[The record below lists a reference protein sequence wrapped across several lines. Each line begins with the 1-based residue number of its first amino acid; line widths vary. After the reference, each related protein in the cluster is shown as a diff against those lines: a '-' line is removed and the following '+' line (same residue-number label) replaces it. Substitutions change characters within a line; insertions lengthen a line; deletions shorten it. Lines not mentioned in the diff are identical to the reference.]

1 MTTISYKAKS
11 KLIDELLKK
20 DDIKLLEKQ
29 SLFSKIG
36 FSKKEEADLYFHN
49 GALDKEAIFSIN
61 ASKKTIVNSQ
71 MLAKEVLKKIPEAKE
86 KLELIYPAVDL
97 IYQNPKEIKKQVCEK
112 LGIDSKKK
120 IIFFTAQNLKAN
132 GVLDFINIIMQL
144 NSQNIISIIASDKK
158 QIFNLKFQLS
168 KLDLEGKLL
177 LLEDY
182 KNMDELFLASDVFL
196 LPTYNNNFAV
206 NILKAMYCKCVV
218 FTTVNNASKEL
229 IDTFS
234 TMESPNDRSIIFKIN
249 AILQNKDDLKLIKNQ
264 NRKIAK
270 NYTLEKQMQK
280 IEAVIASF

>member
-1 MTTISYKAKS
+1 MITVSYKVKS

-20 DDIKLLEKQ
+20 DDVQLLEKQ

-36 FSKKEEADLYFHN
+36 FSKKNEVDLYFHSGN
-49 GALDKEAIFSIN
+49 MDKEAISNIK
-61 ASKKTIVNSQ
+61 ASKKVIVNSQ
-71 MLAKEVLKKIPEAKE
+71 MAANEVLKELPEKKE
-86 KLELIYPAVDL
+86 KLELIYPAVDAT
-97 IYQNPKEIKKQVCEK
+97 YQKPKEIKKQVCEK
-112 LGIDSKKK
+112 LGIDPKKK
-120 IIFFTAQNLKAN
+120 IILFTAQNIKAN

-158 QIFNLKFQLS
+158 QIYNLKFQLS

-196 LPTYNNNFAV
+196 LPTYNKNFAS

-234 TMESPNDRSIIFKIN
+234 TMESPNDRSIIFKID

-264 NRKIAK
+264 NRKVAK
-270 NYTLEKQMQK
+270 NYTLEEQLEKVESI
-280 IEAVIASF
+280 IESL